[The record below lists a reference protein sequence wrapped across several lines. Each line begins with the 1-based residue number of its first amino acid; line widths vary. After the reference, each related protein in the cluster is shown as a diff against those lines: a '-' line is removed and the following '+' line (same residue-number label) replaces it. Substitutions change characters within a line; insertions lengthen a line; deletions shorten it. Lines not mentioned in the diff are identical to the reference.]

1 MGGEGEIELWF
12 GPDHFC
18 ACLRH
23 SQCVCLNRLKAALMR
38 KTGRPEE
45 ELCFEERRRS
55 ARVGVAE
62 EESIEESCVL
72 ERGSRRKAK
81 KEPKHTEVQDL
92 MDCFRAVHVRGLK
105 LYPLPHSQAVLV
117 LNLLH

>member
-1 MGGEGEIELWF
+1 
-12 GPDHFC
+12 
-18 ACLRH
+18 
-23 SQCVCLNRLKAALMR
+23 MR

-55 ARVGVAE
+55 ARVGVTE

-81 KEPKHTEVQDL
+81 EEPKHTEVQDL
-92 MDCFRAVHVRGLK
+92 CQTRAALMDCFRAVHVSGLK
-105 LYPLPHSQAVLV
+105 LYSQPHSQAVLV
-117 LNLLH
+117 LNLLHKRDTVY